1 MKPTRVRTFPAVGLA
16 FANQTCRIFC
26 AVIAVILSLVAI
38 ASATPA
44 HAVAPYPMP
53 PTTWTQLSTAT
64 SPQATV
70 EGSMAYDAA
79 TNETI
84 LFGGTGNSIVN
95 ATWAYNGSTWTE
107 LSPATSPS
115 ARSQASMA
123 YDPATSQLIL
133 FGGSTGPASLGDT
146 WEWNGTTWTKLAPI
160 NNPLARYGASLA
172 YDPATSQLVLYGG
185 FEPGGAP
192 ANGSDTWIWNG
203 TNWTEAVAQT
213 GLPAGYGASM
223 AFDSSSSQLILF
235 GGFNVGHVTTTVT
248 NQTWSWN
255 GTAWTQVKP
264 VTSPP
269 ARGAASMAYDPA
281 ISKLVLFG
289 GDGNNNT
296 APFTDTWT
304 WGGTTW
310 TQLNPPAGPST
321 GSAGS
326 MTYDAHAS
334 QLLYFGGQSTT
345 TFSNQTWSL
354 TPVPVNCSA
363 PAGPSV
369 NWAGCDLAGTN
380 LAGANLTGASLA
392 FANLTGA
399 NFYGATLNGASFYGA
414 TLNGAKFSYSTMTNA
429 DLSYASMAGA
439 TLDHTGMIGVFLTG
453 TYLSQATMANVQS
466 GGISGTPSVL
476 PASTKLVDGYLV
488 GPTANLLNA
497 QLAGTNLAGAV
508 AYGANLSGANLSG
521 ANLSNANLTFDTFS
535 SASNL
540 SNANLS
546 GANLTGSGTVDLANR
561 TGVIWTGAT
570 CPNGKPAAPS
580 C

>member
-1 MKPTRVRTFPAVGLA
+1 MEPVLVQGFPAVRRPLQHRWHRTLSVIIAGVLA
-16 FANQTCRIFC
+16 C
-26 AVIAVILSLVAI
+26 VLM

-53 PTTWTQLSTAT
+53 RTTWTPLSTAT

-70 EGSMAYDAA
+70 EGSMAYDPAM
-79 TNETI
+79 NETI
-84 LFGGTGNSIVN
+84 LFGGTGDSIVN

-115 ARSQASMA
+115 ARFEASMA
-123 YDPATSQLIL
+123 YDPSTSQLIL
-133 FGGSTGPASLGDT
+133 FGGSTGPTSLGDT
-146 WEWNGTTWTKLAPI
+146 WDWNGTTWTKLAPVD
-160 NNPLARYGASLA
+160 NPLARSGASMA

-185 FEPGGAP
+185 FEPGGFP
-192 ANGSDTWIWNG
+192 ADGSDTWIWNG

-223 AFDSSSSQLILF
+223 AFDTSSSQLILF
-235 GGFNVGHVTTTVT
+235 GGFYVGHVTTTAT
-248 NQTWSWN
+248 DETWSWN
-255 GTAWTQVKP
+255 GTAWTQLKP
-264 VTSPP
+264 TTSPP
-269 ARGAASMAYDPA
+269 ARGGASMAYDPA

-289 GDGNNNT
+289 GDGS
-296 APFTDTWT
+296 ADYTDTWT
-304 WGGTTW
+304 WGGVTW
-310 TQLNPPAGPST
+310 TQLNPQASPST
-321 GSAGS
+321 GITGS

-334 QLLYFGGQSTT
+334 QLLYFGGQSAT

-363 PAGPSV
+363 PPGPYV
-369 NWAGCDLAGTN
+369 NWAGCDLAGKN
-380 LAGANLTGASLA
+380 LSGADLTGASMA

-399 NFYGATLNGASFYGA
+399 NFYAATLNGASFYGA
-414 TLNGAKFSYSTMTNA
+414 TLTGAKFPDATLTNA

-439 TLDHTGMIGVFLTG
+439 TLDNTGMIGVFLAG
-453 TYLSQATMANVQS
+453 TYLSQATMTNVES

-476 PASTKLVDGYLV
+476 PASTELVNGYLV

-497 QLAGTNLAGAV
+497 HLAGTNLAGAIV
-508 AYGANLSGANLSG
+508 YGANLSGANLSG
-521 ANLSNANLTFDTFS
+521 ANLSNGNLTFDTFS

-540 SNANLS
+540 SNATLS
-546 GANLTGSGTVDLANR
+546 GANLIGSGTLDLANR